1 MRCYAIK
8 GGYPLKGTV
17 AVNGSKNAA
26 LGILA
31 AAIMTD
37 EPVFI
42 DNISD
47 VTDINIMLEEIAS
60 LGVRVD
66 RVSRHSVKIDA
77 KHINS
82 VIADDS
88 KMSEMRASY
97 YLIGAL
103 LGRFQSAEVR
113 LPGGCC
119 IGTRPIDQ
127 HLKGFRGLQAKT
139 EVSNGNLKAHAIALI
154 GGTIAFDTVSV
165 GATIN
170 TMLAATLA
178 EGRTILRNVAKEP
191 HIVDVANFLNS
202 MGADIKGAGTD
213 EIRIQGVEKLR
224 GTEYSVIPDQI
235 ETGTFMCA
243 AAITGGDIK
252 VTNIIPK
259 HMEAVS
265 QKLIEMGCEVSTG
278 DDFIRVRAGEKLF
291 ASDVT
296 TMPYPGFPTDMQ
308 PQITTVLSVASGV
321 SAVEE
326 KIFENRFSYVDELVK
341 MGVDI
346 KVRGEAAFI
355 SGVSEITGAGLSAP
369 DLRAGAALVLAAL
382 KAEGYSTVHN
392 IHFIQRGYERFDE
405 KLRNLGAR
413 IETAV
418 IEDLESER
426 KAELKLDLKYG
437 N

>member
-224 GTEYSVIPDQI
+224 GTEYSVIPYQI

>member
-1 MRCYAIK
+1 
-8 GGYPLKGTV
+8 
-17 AVNGSKNAA
+17 
-26 LGILA
+26 
-31 AAIMTD
+31 
-37 EPVFI
+37 
-42 DNISD
+42 
-47 VTDINIMLEEIAS
+47 
-60 LGVRVD
+60 
-66 RVSRHSVKIDA
+66 
-77 KHINS
+77 
-82 VIADDS
+82 
-88 KMSEMRASY
+88 
-97 YLIGAL
+97 
-103 LGRFQSAEVR
+103 
-113 LPGGCC
+113 
-119 IGTRPIDQ
+119 
-127 HLKGFRGLQAKT
+127 
-139 EVSNGNLKAHAIALI
+139 
-154 GGTIAFDTVSV
+154 
-165 GATIN
+165 
-170 TMLAATLA
+170 
-178 EGRTILRNVAKEP
+178 
-191 HIVDVANFLNS
+191 

-278 DDFIRVRAGEKLF
+278 DDFIRVRAREKLF

>member
-1 MRCYAIK
+1 M
-8 GGYPLKGTV
+8 
-17 AVNGSKNAA
+17 
-26 LGILA
+26 
-31 AAIMTD
+31 
-37 EPVFI
+37 
-42 DNISD
+42 
-47 VTDINIMLEEIAS
+47 
-60 LGVRVD
+60 
-66 RVSRHSVKIDA
+66 
-77 KHINS
+77 
-82 VIADDS
+82 
-88 KMSEMRASY
+88 
-97 YLIGAL
+97 
-103 LGRFQSAEVR
+103 
-113 LPGGCC
+113 
-119 IGTRPIDQ
+119 
-127 HLKGFRGLQAKT
+127 
-139 EVSNGNLKAHAIALI
+139 
-154 GGTIAFDTVSV
+154 
-165 GATIN
+165 
-170 TMLAATLA
+170 
-178 EGRTILRNVAKEP
+178 AKEP

-224 GTEYSVIPDQI
+224 STEYSVIPDQI

-265 QKLIEMGCEVSTG
+265 QKLIEMGYEVSTG

-392 IHFIQRGYERFDE
+392 IHF
-405 KLRNLGAR
+405 N
-413 IETAV
+413 TV
-418 IEDLESER
+418 
-426 KAELKLDLKYG
+426 
-437 N
+437 

>member
-113 LPGGCC
+113 
-119 IGTRPIDQ
+119 
-127 HLKGFRGLQAKT
+127 
-139 EVSNGNLKAHAIALI
+139 
-154 GGTIAFDTVSV
+154 
-165 GATIN
+165 
-170 TMLAATLA
+170 
-178 EGRTILRNVAKEP
+178 P
-191 HIVDVANFLNS
+191 H
-202 MGADIKGAGTD
+202 
-213 EIRIQGVEKLR
+213 
-224 GTEYSVIPDQI
+224 
-235 ETGTFMCA
+235 
-243 AAITGGDIK
+243 
-252 VTNIIPK
+252 
-259 HMEAVS
+259 
-265 QKLIEMGCEVSTG
+265 
-278 DDFIRVRAGEKLF
+278 
-291 ASDVT
+291 
-296 TMPYPGFPTDMQ
+296 
-308 PQITTVLSVASGV
+308 
-321 SAVEE
+321 
-326 KIFENRFSYVDELVK
+326 
-341 MGVDI
+341 
-346 KVRGEAAFI
+346 
-355 SGVSEITGAGLSAP
+355 
-369 DLRAGAALVLAAL
+369 
-382 KAEGYSTVHN
+382 
-392 IHFIQRGYERFDE
+392 
-405 KLRNLGAR
+405 
-413 IETAV
+413 
-418 IEDLESER
+418 
-426 KAELKLDLKYG
+426 
-437 N
+437 

>member
-103 LGRFQSAEVR
+103 LGRFQSAEVK

-154 GGTIAFDTVSV
+154 SGTQRDRKSV
-165 GATIN
+165 
-170 TMLAATLA
+170 
-178 EGRTILRNVAKEP
+178 V
-191 HIVDVANFLNS
+191 
-202 MGADIKGAGTD
+202 
-213 EIRIQGVEKLR
+213 
-224 GTEYSVIPDQI
+224 
-235 ETGTFMCA
+235 
-243 AAITGGDIK
+243 
-252 VTNIIPK
+252 
-259 HMEAVS
+259 
-265 QKLIEMGCEVSTG
+265 
-278 DDFIRVRAGEKLF
+278 
-291 ASDVT
+291 
-296 TMPYPGFPTDMQ
+296 
-308 PQITTVLSVASGV
+308 
-321 SAVEE
+321 
-326 KIFENRFSYVDELVK
+326 
-341 MGVDI
+341 
-346 KVRGEAAFI
+346 
-355 SGVSEITGAGLSAP
+355 
-369 DLRAGAALVLAAL
+369 
-382 KAEGYSTVHN
+382 
-392 IHFIQRGYERFDE
+392 
-405 KLRNLGAR
+405 
-413 IETAV
+413 
-418 IEDLESER
+418 
-426 KAELKLDLKYG
+426 
-437 N
+437 

>member
-191 HIVDVANFLNS
+191 HIVDVSNFLNS